1 MAASTSL
8 VIDEGYQFRNAGVV
22 TQNSG
27 AYIQF
32 SYAGLNKVVNTGTW
46 TMRTTAD
53 PLFNPSGNANSFEN
67 GAGGTVEVTLPATS
81 STTTL
86 SYLPITNN
94 GTLNVTKGHLA
105 TTVGGAGTGT
115 YQLAS
120 GTSLDLNDGTLPLTG
135 TQITGPGQL
144 NLNGGTATTSTTANL
159 PTTSFNTG
167 TLAGGGTFTVP
178 SGTTATIPTGSYVN
192 LNGGTTLRNEG
203 TVTTNNNSYITYGY
217 TGDNKVT
224 NAGTW
229 TFTTTS
235 DPLYN
240 PSGNPAS
247 AFTNA
252 GAGTVNVSLALAGD
266 TMSLGYLPITNNG
279 TLNVTK
285 GHLATTVGGAGTGT
299 YQLASGTSLDLNDGT
314 LPLTGTQ

>member
-1 MAASTSL
+1 M
-8 VIDEGYQFRNAGVV
+8 
-22 TQNSG
+22 
-27 AYIQF
+27 
-32 SYAGLNKVVNTGTW
+32 
-46 TMRTTAD
+46 
-53 PLFNPSGNANSFEN
+53 
-67 GAGGTVEVTLPATS
+67 
-81 STTTL
+81 
-86 SYLPITNN
+86 
-94 GTLNVTKGHLA
+94 
-105 TTVGGAGTGT
+105 
-115 YQLAS
+115 
-120 GTSLDLNDGTLPLTG
+120 
-135 TQITGPGQL
+135 TGPGQL

-178 SGTTATIPTGSYVN
+178 SGTTATIPPGSFVT

-203 TVTTNNNSYITYGY
+203 TVNNSNNGYITYGY
-217 TGDNKVT
+217 TGDNKAT

-229 TFTTTS
+229 NFTTTS
-235 DPLYN
+235 DPLFN

-252 GAGTVNVSLALAGD
+252 GTGTVNVSLALAGD

-299 YQLASGTSLDLNDGT
+299 YQLASGTSLDLNNGT
-314 LPLTGTQ
+314 LPLTGTQLTGPGQLNLNGGTATTSTTANLPTTSFNTGTLAGGGTFTVPSGTTATIPPAASSPSTAAPPSATKAPSTTATTATSPTATPATTRPPTPAPGR